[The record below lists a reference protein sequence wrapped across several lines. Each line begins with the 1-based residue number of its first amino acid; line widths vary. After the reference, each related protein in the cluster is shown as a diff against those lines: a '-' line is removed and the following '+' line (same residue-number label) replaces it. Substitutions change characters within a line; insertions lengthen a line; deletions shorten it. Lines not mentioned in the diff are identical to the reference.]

1 VKFDKFIQQLKSKK
15 AALAILV
22 DPDKFSEEVIRL
34 SKKNNA
40 ACFLIGGSKLK
51 KNNISEVIK
60 KIKKISSLPVIIF
73 PGDEKQISKEADG
86 MLMLSLISG
95 RNPEY
100 LIGKHVKAAEEIK
113 RSKIK
118 TIPVAYILIKGGKT
132 STTQKIT
139 ATQALDPA
147 NIKAI
152 KNTSIAGELLG
163 AKAIYLE
170 AGSGAVNSIPT
181 KIVKEVK
188 KNISVP
194 LIAGGGID
202 SFEKANAFVK
212 AGADMVV
219 IGNALEREPLLI
231 IEIGK
236 AFN

>member
-1 VKFDKFIQQLKSKK
+1 VKFDKFIQQLNSKK
-15 AALAILV
+15 ATLAILV

-34 SKKNNA
+34 SEKNNA
-40 ACFLIGGSKLK
+40 ACFFVGGSKLK
-51 KNNISEVIK
+51 KNNISDVIK

-113 RSKIK
+113 RSMIK

-147 NIKAI
+147 NTKVI

-170 AGSGAVNSIPT
+170 AGSGAIRSLPA
-181 KIVKEVK
+181 KIVREVK

-202 SFEKANAFVK
+202 SLEKAKALVK
-212 AGADMVV
+212 AGANMVV
-219 IGNALEREPLLI
+219 VGNALEREPRLI

-236 AFN
+236 AFK